1 MMFPHHNDIYSSFY
15 PSSLPTINGH
25 GSLHDIFSSSSAAA
39 ANNPPLP
46 PQLPL
51 PVEAAA
57 APEKTAS
64 DASLQPLS
72 SRARPSRKDRHRKI
86 DTAKGPRDRRMRLS
100 LDVARKFFDLQ
111 DLLAFDKASKT
122 VQWLLN
128 ESKAAIKEHVA
139 AVKRKASTFECE
151 EDIFTVSHNKHSSP
165 APSKASKKAAAVR
178 NMRSTTT
185 VNPKVAR
192 ECRDKARAR
201 ARERTLAK
209 KEKTMMT
216 QCGRQDEGS
225 EGRKEP
231 LGPQEESSSHEPKS
245 SLEMVAEMDED
256 CSIISPIHHKE
267 PDDNGSIAIFDY
279 NQAMQSV
286 FDDSWD
292 MYLTEN
298 VDERVLFGELQLQMS
313 SGTLIIPSVFDQM

>member
-1 MMFPHHNDIYSSFY
+1 MMFPHPNDIYSSFY
-15 PSSLPTINGH
+15 PLSPPTINH
-25 GSLHDIFSSSSAAA
+25 GSLHDIFTSSSATA

-46 PQLPL
+46 PHLPP
-51 PVEAAA
+51 PVEAA

-64 DASLQPLS
+64 DTAWQPLI

-100 LDVARKFFDLQ
+100 LD
-111 DLLAFDKASKT
+111 
-122 VQWLLN
+122 
-128 ESKAAIKEHVA
+128 SKAAIKEHVA
-139 AVKRKASTFECE
+139 AVKRKASSSECE
-151 EDIFTVSHNKHSSP
+151 EDIFTVSHNKHNSP
-165 APSKASKKAAAVR
+165 APSKASKRAAAVR
-178 NMRSTTT
+178 NMRSTTS

-192 ECRDKARAR
+192 EWREKARAR
-201 ARERTLAK
+201 ARERTLEK
-209 KEKTMMT
+209 KKKMMMT

-231 LGPQEESSSHEPKS
+231 LVFSTGPQKESSSHEPKS

-256 CSIISPIHHKE
+256 CCIISPIHHKE

-279 NQAMQSV
+279 NQAMQSF

-298 VDERVLFGELQLQMS
+298 IDERVLFGELQLQMS
-313 SGTLIIPSVFDQM
+313 SGTLIIPPVFDQM

>member
-1 MMFPHHNDIYSSFY
+1 MFPHHNDIYSSFY

-46 PQLPL
+46 P
-51 PVEAAA
+51 
-57 APEKTAS
+57 
-64 DASLQPLS
+64 QPLS

-225 EGRKEP
+225 EGRKE
-231 LGPQEESSSHEPKS
+231 QEESSSHEPKS